1 MLDIERKAVIK
12 RVEEILNG
20 SKTVDSYYIKI
31 EGARAEVTTIDYRFK
46 EFVFPEDNDTK
57 EDTK

>member
-1 MLDIERKAVIK
+1 MIDIERKAVIK

-31 EGARAEVTTIDYRFK
+31 ESARAEITTIDYRFK
-46 EFVFPEDNDTK
+46 EFVLPEDNDT
-57 EDTK
+57 EEETK

>member
-1 MLDIERKAVIK
+1 MLDIERKAVSK

-20 SKTVDSYYIKI
+20 SKTVDDYTIRVS
-31 EGARAEVTTIDYRFK
+31 GARGEVTTIEYRFK
-46 EFVFPEDNDTK
+46 EHVLPEDNDTK